1 MLLLLP
7 RTLIGAIGQDPT
19 PAETNLQQGRVDA
32 ALAEAT
38 TAIAQNPKDPG
49 PHFLICRARYHLEQ
63 WPAAADA
70 CRQAIAL
77 DGQDARY
84 HLWLGRAL
92 GEQAERA
99 SLLTAYSL
107 ARQLR
112 VEFETAARL
121 SPRNADVLSD
131 LGEFY
136 AEAPG
141 ILGGGADK
149 ARAIATQLGQV
160 DPVASHWL
168 QAEIARSRKDYDLA
182 ERELHLA
189 IETSTTPA
197 QAWMNLASFYRD
209 RKRLE
214 EMETAVKAGAA
225 ADSQS
230 SSALVD
236 GANTLLR
243 AGRNTPLAIDLLQR
257 YLRGGHLSEDA
268 PAFAVHARLAQALEQ
283 QGDTAG
289 AAKERLAMRALA
301 QEYVEPPPG
310 KH

>member
-1 MLLLLP
+1 MLLLSPWKLFA
-7 RTLIGAIGQDPT
+7 TGAQDLSQ
-19 PAETNLQQGRVDA
+19 AETNLQQGRVDA
-32 ALAEAT
+32 AIAEANE
-38 TAIAQNPKDPG
+38 AIAQNPKDPA

-70 CRQAIAL
+70 CKQAIAL
-77 DGQDARY
+77 DAQDARY

-112 VEFETAARL
+112 VEFETAAKL
-121 SPRNADVLSD
+121 SPRSADVLSD

-141 ILGGGADK
+141 LLGGGADK
-149 ARAIATQLGQV
+149 ARTVAAQLGQA
-160 DPVASHWL
+160 DASQSHWL

-182 ERELHLA
+182 EREFRLA
-189 IETSTTPA
+189 IETATTPA

-209 RKRLE
+209 RKRLD
-214 EMETAVKAGAA
+214 EMENAVKQGAA

-230 SSALVD
+230 TSALVD

-257 YLRGGHLSEDA
+257 YLRGGHLNEDA
-268 PAFAVHARLAQALEQ
+268 PAFVAHARLAQALDS

-289 AAKERLAMRALA
+289 SAKERLAAHALA
-301 QEYVEPPPG
+301 QEYVEPAAA